1 MKGEKDMPVRRV
13 AGMTDTQRIAAA
25 RAQSRRREERNTARR
40 VSNGGNGG

>member
-1 MKGEKDMPVRRV
+1 MARKI

-25 RAQSRRREERNTARR
+25 QADKRKKDEYNAKRR